1 MIADKSQKREN
12 LLFIQNWK
20 MFQVGDADY
29 GTDDADYGADRG
41 AGDADYGTDDADY
54 GADRG
59 VGDADYEA
67 YEADNNTNH
76 ESNDANHSLDKG
88 TIEVIILSS
97 LRENPRITQKEIA
110 AKIGVS
116 RATIQRIMKSMID
129 EGIVVRIGT
138 KSGYWKI
145 RE

>member
-29 GTDDADYGADRG
+29 
-41 AGDADYGTDDADY
+41 
-54 GADRG
+54 
-59 VGDADYEA
+59 EA

-76 ESNDANHSLDKG
+76 ESNDANHSLYKG

-110 AKIGVS
+110 TKIGVF

-138 KSGYWKI
+138 KSGYWQI

>member
-1 MIADKSQKREN
+1 MTYIS
-12 LLFIQNWK
+12 
-20 MFQVGDADY
+20 DADY
-29 GTDDADYGADRG
+29 VNNKADCGYDSGA
-41 AGDADYGTDDADY
+41 
-54 GADRG
+54 
-59 VGDADYEA
+59 GDADYEA

-88 TIEVIILSS
+88 AIEVIILSS
-97 LRENPRITQKEIA
+97 LRENPRITQKKIA
-110 AKIGVS
+110 TKIGVS

-138 KSGYWKI
+138 KSGYWQI

>member
-20 MFQVGDADY
+20 MFQV
-29 GTDDADYGADRG
+29 
-41 AGDADYGTDDADY
+41 GDADYGTDDADY

-88 TIEVIILSS
+88 LLMS
-97 LRENPRITQKEIA
+97 
-110 AKIGVS
+110 
-116 RATIQRIMKSMID
+116 
-129 EGIVVRIGT
+129 
-138 KSGYWKI
+138 
-145 RE
+145 